1 MPSSPARPEHHL
13 LLPCP
18 NIPGSPWC
26 PRPSAGW
33 GIGLAVCEPG
43 FRVFFPEFAAPRG
56 FSCRCPAANR
66 QVLPAG
72 PTAPCQLCSCTASR
86 CSSHLRIRILLLIGA
101 SFSAGVRLQDIRFN
115 GILLPPLRG
124 AGGGTGAAREGGPWL
139 ARGGSVVELTL
150 SAALR
155 EQACFCR
162 SCSIRFSCHRVTEL
176 DGT

>member
-1 MPSSPARPEHHL
+1 MPKYPRVPLVSPSLCGVGDRSGCMRARFYGFFSGICSPSRFF
-13 LLPCP
+13 LP
-18 NIPGSPWC
+18 
-26 PRPSAGW
+26 
-33 GIGLAVCEPG
+33 
-43 FRVFFPEFAAPRG
+43 
-56 FSCRCPAANR
+56 NR
-66 QVLPAG
+66 QLLPAG

-101 SFSAGVRLQDIRFN
+101 SFSAGVRLQDVRFN
-115 GILLPPLRG
+115 GILLIPLRG

-155 EQACFCR
+155 GQACFCR